1 MNYKLTFTASY
12 VKRERKFF
20 KRHPELLGQYE
31 KALMLLELNPYHP
44 SLRLHQLSGKLD
56 QLYSVSINMSYRLV
70 MEFIILEREIV
81 LVDVGDHDRL
91 YRS

>member
-1 MNYKLTFTASY
+1 MNYKLIFTSSY

-20 KRHPELLGQYE
+20 KRHPELLGHYE
-31 KALMLLELNPYHP
+31 KVLMLLELNPYHP

-70 MEFIILEREIV
+70 MEFIILDREIV
-81 LVDVGDHDRL
+81 LVDVGDHDRV
-91 YRS
+91 YR

>member
-1 MNYKLTFTASY
+1 MTYKLIYTDSY
-12 VKRERKFF
+12 LKRARKFF

-31 KALMLLELNPYHP
+31 KTLMLLELNPHHP

-70 MEFIILEREIV
+70 MEFLILDRELV
-81 LVDVGDHDRL
+81 LVDVGDHDRV
-91 YRS
+91 YR

>member
-1 MNYKLTFTASY
+1 MNYKLIFTPSY

-31 KALMLLELNPYHP
+31 KVLMLLELNPYHP
-44 SLRLHQLSGKLD
+44 SLRLHRLSGQLG

-81 LVDVGDHDRL
+81 LVDVGDHDRV
-91 YRS
+91 YR